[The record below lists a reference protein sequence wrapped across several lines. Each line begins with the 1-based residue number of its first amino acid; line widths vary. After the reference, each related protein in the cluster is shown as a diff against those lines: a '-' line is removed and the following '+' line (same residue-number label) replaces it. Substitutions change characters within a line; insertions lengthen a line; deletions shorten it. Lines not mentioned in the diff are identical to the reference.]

1 MSTERQD
8 AASTITPTA
17 PIAQSGGRALQAFA
31 AVEERAASENA
42 SMSGNLAQ
50 VGFGIMK
57 DQALKQAQ
65 EEASGIVQYDDKNQL
80 VVPKSFNPPGIGGI
94 AYNETYRKAA
104 IEYYRSAALTEY
116 QASAAAV
123 VAKMPN
129 DPDGVSVALKA
140 LAASKID
147 ALDPSVR
154 GSMIPHYESVRSS
167 AITSAT
173 AGRERVNQHE
183 TTAQLGRTFVSLVAD
198 SAKDGLA
205 AGLGQYT
212 PEVIEA
218 NRARIND
225 RWAMWEA
232 QARGPGGMT
241 EQQIEGKKKE
251 FSVSVAASIVGRQIY
266 DAVSQRGDN
275 NPELQKRVR
284 EDIDK
289 FIEENPGYKAEA
301 STILEGYLSRANAIS
316 ATETATRNKVAEGV
330 TAAGIDDKVRLEMMR
345 RDGFSTATEI
355 ADAEAKVSQDA
366 RTRIQN
372 ANISP
377 LQRATAMASV
387 LTNRSVV
394 ESSYAT
400 AVSQMTAIAADPQKA
415 SQHQYALGELETFR
429 NNPVVHQMAASSPF
443 MQAIVRQADA
453 TITTAFNNSNAYDA
467 GTAISKISSGTLD
480 PGGYASNIQAMISK
494 GVFGPGSNVSPAAI
508 AAAVS
513 AGTTAWNATQGKRAL
528 ATNAATAWADT
539 ANPRPPVGDAAKAID
554 ETAPMKIFATRA
566 NGSPVEVPPDMMN
579 PEHAKSMVEYVQR
592 TGRVSPATANLL
604 GGIRD
609 WSSEPEQK
617 AAIAITQNIT
627 DVYRKT
633 LAVNGRLDKEQSY
646 ILSSIMSEQL
656 GESVYKKMTALTTK
670 GPSVGKS
677 HIGDAVSIENPN
689 REKGGINVATTAS
702 ILNTLTGLRDEGD
715 PRRPGAN
722 LTAGANAIVRALP
735 MFWNPADTVKWGMF
749 KGEATQQL
757 FSGLLNEDGK
767 FGDISKTSQI
777 SFSPSLVNALVP
789 YVKNYTEANG
799 GSDYNAGLDPVRQ
812 GVVNGLRELRA
823 ESSLQSLG
831 GGRYEIQHKAFSHVA
846 NQAAQTV
853 LPNSVWTDVAMARFR
868 SIKPDV
874 ADRVGQGSVFV
885 HQEVEADGRMNYTL
899 MGIDK
904 RTGDKMM
911 LMNLDP
917 KDEAWQLETKKLA
930 QAVGKEMGSGVAS
943 ILYSI
948 WGGELLLGGIA
959 QAKTETMAA
968 LAAGRTLPSA
978 QWANFIDGL
987 RPAVQAVMPPPLRY
1001 GNPDA
1006 GWLNHGQYDEGMAA
1020 LRTDRAQKT
1029 IARYGSAY
1037 HLFFGNSGTD
1047 LSLFGGMQEPK
1058 LTGKLAP
1065 SPNDLA
1071 AQRESVANRQ
1081 LWTRTRVRNER
1092 TINGPNDI
1100 GNAGP

>member
-1 MSTERQD
+1 MATERQD

-31 AVEERAASENA
+31 TVEERAASENA
-42 SMSGNLAQ
+42 SMAGNLAT

-140 LAASKID
+140 LATSKID

-183 TTAQLGRTFVSLVAD
+183 TTAQLGRTFVGLVAD

-205 AGLGQYT
+205 AGLGQHP

-232 QARGPGGMT
+232 QALGNGWTP
-241 EQQIEGKKKE
+241 QQIEGKKKE

-275 NPELQKRVR
+275 NPELQKKVR

-289 FIEENPGYKAEA
+289 FVEENPGYKAEA

-316 ATETATRNKVAEGV
+316 ATETATRNKVADGV

-429 NNPVVHQMAASSPF
+429 NNPVVHQMAASSPV

-467 GTAISKISSGTLD
+467 GTAISKISAGTMD

-513 AGTTAWNATQGKRAL
+513 AGTTAWNTNQAGRTL
-528 ATNAATAWADT
+528 AANAATAWQDPV
-539 ANPRPPVGDAAKAID
+539 NPSPPVGAAAKAVD
-554 ETAPMKIFATRA
+554 KNAPFGITATRA
-566 NGSPVEVPPDMMN
+566 DGSPVAVPPDIMN
-579 PEHAKSMVEYVQR
+579 PEHQKAAYDYVNR
-592 TGRVSPATANLL
+592 TGRVPPAIVEQLDAV
-604 GGIRD
+604 RD
-609 WSSEPEQK
+609 WSSVETK
-617 AAIAITQNIT
+617 TAAAAITQNIT
-627 DVYRKT
+627 DIYRKRFT
-633 LAVNGRLDKEQSY
+633 KDGGSAEEQSY
-646 ILSSIMSEQL
+646 LLGAAMREQL
-656 GESVYKKMTALTTK
+656 GDGVYKKMSSLSADGPFVVK
-670 GPSVGKS
+670 GGLS
-677 HIGDAVSIENPN
+677 AAASIENPN
-689 REKGGINVATTAS
+689 REKGGANVVTSES
-702 ILNTLTGLRDEGD
+702 ILNTLSGMKDVAFNRGIGSTLS
-715 PRRPGAN
+715 GAGVAVVN
-722 LTAGANAIVRALP
+722 ALP
-735 MFWNPADTVKWGMF
+735 ALFRPEDTVKWGMF
-749 KGEATQQL
+749 ENAATRKLFGGLVDQYDGISSNGDGIEADKVSISPALVSALLPYVSGYVATNGEADRR
-757 FSGLLNEDGK
+757 EGK
-767 FGDISKTSQI
+767 
-777 SFSPSLVNALVP
+777 
-789 YVKNYTEANG
+789 
-799 GSDYNAGLDPVRQ
+799 DPVKQ
-812 GVVNGLRELRA
+812 GLVRGIEAMRDKL
-823 ESSLQSLG
+823 SLQRGPDG
-831 GGRYEIQHKAFSHVA
+831 GYEVQHLAFSHVA
-846 NQAAQTV
+846 NGVAQTA
-853 LPNSVWTDVAMARFR
+853 LPESVWTDVAMARYR
-868 SIKPDV
+868 AVNPDV
-874 ADRVGQGSVFV
+874 AERVGRGTAYV
-885 HQEVEADGRMNYTL
+885 HQTIEPDGRMNYTL
-899 MGIDK
+899 VGSDK
-904 RTGDKMM
+904 RTGETLR

-917 KDEAWQLETKKLA
+917 KDQAWQMETKKLA

-943 ILYSI
+943 VLYSV

-959 QAKTETMAA
+959 ENKTASMAA

-978 QWANFIDGL
+978 QWADFVDAL
-987 RPAVQAVMPPPLRY
+987 RPSSIYRSLD
-1001 GNPDA
+1001 GK
-1006 GWLNHGQYDEGMAA
+1006 QYDEGLAA
-1020 LRTDRAQKT
+1020 LRTDEAQKT

-1037 HLFFGNSGTD
+1037 HLFFGKSGTD
-1047 LSLFGGMQEPK
+1047 LHLFGGMQEPK
-1058 LTGKLAP
+1058 LTGKLLP

-1081 LWTRTRVRNER
+1081 IWTRTRVRNER